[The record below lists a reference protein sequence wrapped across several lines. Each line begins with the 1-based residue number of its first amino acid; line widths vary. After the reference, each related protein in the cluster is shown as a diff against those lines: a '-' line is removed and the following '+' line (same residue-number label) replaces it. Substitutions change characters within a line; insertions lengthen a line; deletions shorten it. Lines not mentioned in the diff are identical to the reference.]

1 MAEKTN
7 NDAMIQELLAKVEAQ
22 KKVLGTKPR
31 GTYATNGVFKFST
44 SDFININ
51 VVTDFSRLASAL
63 GFLLIQEEAFKKG
76 CEALDVTGTFK
87 WDGYTRNDWEDDF
100 RMRVSIIR
108 YDVNKKKLEAA
119 QAKLNSLI
127 SEDARTAMELDAL
140 KDLLG

>member
-1 MAEKTN
+1 MADKTN
-7 NDAMIQELLAKVEAQ
+7 NDKMIQELLAKVQSQ
-22 KKVLGTKPR
+22 KITLGPKPR
-31 GTYATNGVFKFST
+31 GTWITNGIFKFST

-63 GFLLIQEEAFKKG
+63 GFLLLQEEAFKKG
-76 CEALDVTGTFK
+76 CSSLEVTGNFK
-87 WDGYTRNDWEDDF
+87 WDGYTRAEWEEDF

-108 YDVNKKKLEAA
+108 YDANKKKLEAA